1 VVKVGQSDFFA
12 SSSQEFFIFGG
23 QFAEWNATNRF
34 SMKFYSVL
42 AFVFL
47 CFFGAGTLHA
57 QGSVNELKGRLRK
70 AQTKEE
76 RMQLGFSLAQAQMA
90 ARSYTEA
97 ATSAYDAHE
106 LAIALGEKR
115 TASDAIYLSGD
126 ALYRAKKY
134 TEAVERFGTAWN
146 TARQYGHRD
155 VALQAAEKLLAINR
169 DRKNYTEALKWSQ
182 EMIGYLQENSGRS
195 SGSGDVARRLER
207 QISALEAE
215 NRDLREQLAAATGKT
230 EILETNYREQI
241 QQVEAFSKEEVSKR
255 EATISQIS
263 VEKDSL
269 EQVKRGAF
277 EKMNKQQM
285 LDSMIKAQLERDVQT
300 QKAISAEIDAERQK
314 SESARNFLI
323 MVSALILVIAG
334 LFFLLF
340 RSKLRTANELSQ
352 KNKIIEDEQKRSD
365 ELLLNIL
372 PPAIAQEL
380 RTKKKVAAQKYD
392 DATVMFI
399 DFTGFTQVSERLS
412 PEQLVAELDYC
423 FTSFDRIISQYRI
436 EKIKT
441 VGDAYICAS
450 GLSDK
455 NASPTDMVKAALQIQ
470 DFLLGLKAERM
481 NQSLPCFEAR
491 IGIHTGPVVAGVVGE
506 KKFAYDIWGDTVNT
520 AARMEE
526 ACTPGR
532 VNVSE
537 DTYWKAKYEFEWQ
550 PRGKVAAKNKG
561 LMDMYY
567 VTAMIGANY

>member
-1 VVKVGQSDFFA
+1 
-12 SSSQEFFIFGG
+12 
-23 QFAEWNATNRF
+23 
-34 SMKFYSVL
+34 MKFYSVL
-42 AFVFL
+42 AFVLL
-47 CFFGAGTLHA
+47 CFSGVGALHA
-57 QGSVNELKGRLRK
+57 QGSINDLKSRLRK

-76 RMQLGFSLAQAQMA
+76 RMQLGFSLAQAQVA

-97 ATSAYDAHE
+97 AANAFDAHE

-134 TEAVERFGTAWN
+134 TEAVERFSTAWN

-155 VALQAAEKLLAINR
+155 VALQAAEKLLAINK

-182 EMIGYLQENSGRS
+182 EMIGYLQDNSGRS

-215 NRDLREQLAAATGKT
+215 NRDLREQLAQATGQSAV
-230 EILETNYREQI
+230 LETTYKEQI

-269 EQVKRGAF
+269 ERVKRGAF

-300 QKAISAEIDAERQK
+300 QKAISAEIDAARQK

-323 MVSALILVIAG
+323 MVASLILVIAG

-380 RTKKKVAAQKYD
+380 KTKKKVAAQKYD

-399 DFTGFTQVSERLS
+399 DFTGFTQVAETLS

-455 NASPTDMVKAALQIQ
+455 NASPSDMVKAALQIQ
-470 DFLLGLKAERM
+470 DFLLHLKAERM
-481 NQSLPCFEAR
+481 NQGLPCFEAR

-526 ACTPGR
+526 ACSPGR

-567 VTAMIGANY
+567 VTAMIGTKY